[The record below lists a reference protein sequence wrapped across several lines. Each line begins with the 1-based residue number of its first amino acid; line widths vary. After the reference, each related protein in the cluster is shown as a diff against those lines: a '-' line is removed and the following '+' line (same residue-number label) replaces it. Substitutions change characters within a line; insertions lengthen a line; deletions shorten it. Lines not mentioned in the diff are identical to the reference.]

1 MGIRKYYR
9 EFIIY
14 FIIILSVNLY
24 IYRYIIAF
32 LMEIFIKVN
41 TNINT
46 VIELMMVRFTY
57 SSCYYAI
64 AVVILAVHM
73 NDDCC
78 IAFTPIVVS
87 QQRPTTSSLW
97 MVRIAYIQTRQIIL
111 RRILI

>member
-1 MGIRKYYR
+1 
-9 EFIIY
+9 
-14 FIIILSVNLY
+14 
-24 IYRYIIAF
+24 
-32 LMEIFIKVN
+32 
-41 TNINT
+41 
-46 VIELMMVRFTY
+46 MMVRFTY

-97 MVRIAYIQTRQIIL
+97 MVRIAYKQTKQIIL